1 MNAAKKIPTA
11 TATTK
16 KIQLALPQSPADSPA
31 TSPTAAEKHSSP
43 VEAKQN
49 AAGRHLAANKKE
61 SLESLKKHQVDKK
74 RQRQQDLQSTE
85 NGEFTEVNIADQQ
98 QPNEPP
104 KSKHKGKSPY
114 DILFDQN
121 QHLANELE
129 VQYS

>member
-11 TATTK
+11 AATTK

-31 TSPTAAEKHSSP
+31 TSPTAAE
-43 VEAKQN
+43 AKQN
-49 AAGRHLAANKKE
+49 AAGRHLAASKKE

-74 RQRQQDLQSTE
+74 RQREQDLQSTE
-85 NGEFTEVNIADQQ
+85 NGEYTEVNIADQQ
-98 QPNEPP
+98 QANEPP